1 MATLFSF
8 SKSDIILTLGV
19 LGNITTGLVYLAP
32 VKTFWRIVVNKST
45 EEFESMP
52 YICKLINAYCWV
64 YYGILKPNSI
74 LVATVNG
81 FGAVCEIIFVLLFLL
96 FAPPRMKF
104 ITAILAGV
112 LDVGFPAAVVIITQL
127 FLKREAQIDVAG
139 FFCVFFSMAAYGSP
153 LSAMKTVI
161 TTKSVEFMPFLLS
174 FFLFINGGVWTLYAI
189 LAKDWFIGLPNG
201 TGFGLGTA
209 QMILYAI
216 YYKRPQPQKHSDSLE
231 DGWENECL
239 ISESDRI
246 TPKD

>member
-1 MATLFSF
+1 MDTLFSF
-8 SKSDIILTLGV
+8 SMADLIIPLGL

-32 VKTFWRIVVNKST
+32 IKTFWRIVVNKST

-52 YICKLINAYCWV
+52 YVCKLLNAYFWV

-81 FGAVCEIIFVLLFLL
+81 FGAVCEIIFVILFLL
-96 FAPPRMKF
+96 FAPPRMRF

-112 LDVGFPAAVVIITQL
+112 LDVGFPAAVVVIAQS

-139 FFCVFFSMAAYGSP
+139 FFCVCFSLAAYGSP

-161 TTKSVEFMPFLLS
+161 TTKSVEYMPFLLS
-174 FFLFINGGVWTLYAI
+174 FSLFINGGVWTFYAI
-189 LAKDWFIGLPNG
+189 ITKDWFIGLPNG

-209 QMILYAI
+209 QMILYAM
-216 YYKRPQPQKHSDSLE
+216 YYKRPHQPHKTSENLE
-231 DGWENECL
+231 ANESL
-239 ISESDRI
+239 ISESDRNA
-246 TPKD
+246 PKV